1 MLMILILLLGCQES
15 PSEAPFN
22 HNSNLRG
29 TVDFEEGTPDTISA
43 AVKVYY
49 SSENLLISE
58 TQTTPTGDY
67 QFQNL
72 ASGTYNLSFS
82 APNYEDYSIADIVLE
97 ANQDLVVD
105 LVQLKLIK
113 EIEIREIDVD
123 GQIDEGW
130 EPVYINEHASDWGPN
145 NFDNLYLSR
154 TADSLYIA
162 VSGEF
167 SNSDNTV
174 GIYIDKDYGQ
184 NTGISDFSQ
193 IAGGDY
199 GNNLRKQVTTVES
212 FGADIAFTSGWA
224 LSSSVAVVSLEN
236 PQSVDQNILEATN
249 FSLNTSVL
257 EFSIAFSDLYADG
270 NVPIG
275 SKIALVGIIGGGGDQ
290 YYAND
295 SIPQP
300 EGDFTGHF
308 SSVFS
313 RQF

>member
-1 MLMILILLLGCQES
+1 MMMILILFLGCQES

-22 HNSNLRG
+22 HNSSIEGN
-29 TVDFEEGTPDTISA
+29 VDFEEGNPDSIA
-43 AVKVYY
+43 ADVKVYY
-49 SSENLLISE
+49 SNENLLISQ
-58 TQTTPTGDY
+58 TQTSPTGDY
-67 QFQNL
+67 QFHDL
-72 ASGTYNLSFS
+72 ASGTYNLSFT

-97 ANQDLVVD
+97 ANQNKVVD
-105 LVQLKLIK
+105 SLQMTLIK
-113 EIEIREIDVD
+113 EIEIREIVID

-130 EPVYINEHASDWGPN
+130 EPVYINEHASNWGPN
-145 NFDNLYLSR
+145 NFNNLYLSR

-162 VSGEF
+162 LSGEF

-184 NTGISDFSQ
+184 NTGISDFTQ

-212 FGADIAFTSGWA
+212 FGADVAFTSGWG
-224 LSSSVAVVSLEN
+224 LGGNVAVVSLEN

-257 EFSIAFSDLYADG
+257 EFSIAFADLYEQG

-300 EGDFTGHF
+300 EGDFTGYF